1 MSGRRNEM
9 LNLTPATGML
19 TQLVTDIGDE
29 QLGAPTPCHGTTVAD
44 LLDHL
49 DGLCLAFT
57 AAAAK
62 DGAAGSQAPSA
73 DGSRL
78 GPDWRVRL
86 PDRLARLARAWQDE
100 TAWAGLTRAGGV
112 DLPGDVAG
120 HVAINEVVV
129 HGWDI
134 AAATRQDYACQ
145 TELAQAAYAFVR
157 SAVAQNPDGSP
168 GLFGPPVA
176 VPDSAPL
183 LDRLIGLTGRD
194 PAWQPAGEN

>member
-1 MSGRRNEM
+1 M
-9 LNLTPATGML
+9 LDLTPATGML
-19 TQLVTDIGDE
+19 SQLVTDIGDD
-29 QLGAPTPCHGTTVAD
+29 QLGGPTPCRGTTVAD

-62 DGAAGSQAPSA
+62 DGAGGSQAPSA

-78 GPDWRVRL
+78 GPDWRIRIS
-86 PDRLARLARAWQDE
+86 DRLARLASAWQDE
-100 TAWAGLTRAGGV
+100 TAWAGMTRAGGL

-120 HVAINEVVV
+120 HVAINEIVV

-134 AAATRQDYACQ
+134 AAATRHDYACE
-145 TELAQAAYAFVR
+145 TELVQAAYAFVR
-157 SAVAQNPDGSP
+157 SAVTQSP
-168 GLFGPPVA
+168 GMFGPPVS
-176 VPDSAPL
+176 VPGSAPL

-194 PAWQPAGEN
+194 PAWRPE